1 MILRSTAYTTAR
13 RGARGVHD
21 FVRGATAG
29 GTYKV
34 PLNNPKIVG
43 IYSSR
48 GSREYQEDAAT
59 VGSLQ
64 LRPAELRTTLTKLK
78 SPYEWDPSSSGSEF
92 LASQVTAFG
101 IFDGHGGR
109 EVSTYLKDNL
119 FKIIEGV
126 ESDQIE
132 PLVEWTKDRH
142 AGYFK
147 RWRGGSLSR
156 WTKFAINGQKQ
167 IPGDGVEMTMEER
180 LTTAFLQADKE
191 ILEGIEKSQRCGSTA
206 SLVLLHSLD
215 SPGQPYW
222 SSKELS
228 LTVAHCGDTRALLC
242 HRTTGQVISLTEK
255 HHAESRVEAS
265 RLRRMGAELL
275 VSDSFGESRWMG
287 VVENTRGFGD
297 GDWKPS
303 GVTVEPDVT
312 TRIIDGQEHSYL
324 ILLTDGLT
332 SLLTDQELVDLIRH
346 SFDPTRAAKT
356 IVHFAE
362 DLGASDNCTAIVVPL
377 GGWGDVGG
385 EDTTKDRRE
394 YRRRRFGEMNTRM
407 QRM

>member
-1 MILRSTAYTTAR
+1 MLLRSITIIAPK
-13 RGARGVHD
+13 RGIGVRGVHD
-21 FVRGATAG
+21 FIRGPTPG

-34 PLNNPKIVG
+34 LLNNPKIIGV
-43 IYSSR
+43 YSSR
-48 GSREYQEDAAT
+48 GSREYQEDAAV

-64 LRPAELRTTLTKLK
+64 LPSSELQTTLRKLK
-78 SPYEWDPSSSGSEF
+78 SPVEWEPSSAGSEF
-92 LASQVTAFG
+92 LAGQVAAFG
-101 IFDGHGGR
+101 IFDGHGGK

-119 FKIIEGV
+119 FQ
-126 ESDQIE
+126 QIE
-132 PLVEWTKDRH
+132 NVSSSDIPDLVEWTKKRH

-147 RWRGGSLSR
+147 RWRGGALSR
-156 WTKFAINGQKQ
+156 WTKFASNGQK
-167 IPGDGVEMTMEER
+167 PAEGESMTLEER
-180 LTTAFLQADKE
+180 LTAAFLSADKVV
-191 ILEGIEKSQRCGSTA
+191 LEDIEKSKRCGSTA
-206 SLVLLHSLD
+206 SVVLLHSLD
-215 SPGQPYW
+215 EPAQPYW
-222 SSKELS
+222 AAKKLS

-242 HRTTGQVISLTEK
+242 YQPTGQVIPLTEK

-297 GDWKPS
+297 GEWKPS
-303 GVTVEPDVT
+303 GVTVEPEVT
-312 TRIIDGQEHSYL
+312 TRLIDGHEHSYL

-332 SLLTDQELVDLIRH
+332 SLLSDQELVDLIRH

-362 DLGASDNCTAIVVPL
+362 DLGASDNCTAVVVPL
-377 GGWGDVGG
+377 HGWGHVGG
-385 EDTTKDRRE
+385 EDTTKERRE
-394 YRRRRFGEMNTRM
+394 WRRRRFGEMNTRM